1 MNCREINSFSI
12 TGTSGEWR
20 GGLPIF
26 IFHKS
31 YAMRYH
37 RPWFFNRFFS
47 LLYRPGLLLPALLF
61 SLGVFAQQGDPLP
74 RSNPESE
81 GVSSAAVLSFVE
93 AAEKSRNEFHS
104 FMLLRHG
111 KVVAEGWWN
120 PYQPGLK
127 HTLYSVSKSFMSTAV
142 GFAVNEGLLSVNDKV
157 VSFFPNDLPA
167 VVSPYLAGLTVKDL
181 LCMLEGQDPD
191 PTTTIANGDST
202 WVKGFLAT
210 PFVNKPGEHFLYNTM
225 GVYMLAAIV
234 EKKTGQHL
242 IDYLKPRLF
251 KPLGIEDEDWE
262 DSPQGIDVGGWGL
275 RLRTE
280 GMAKMGQLYLQHGK
294 WDGKQVLPAEWVA
307 DATASYNSEG
317 PVWARNMPTDSSDWK
332 QGYGYLFWRCRH
344 HAFRADGAYGQLIVV
359 MPDEDAVLAVTCE
372 THDMQDEVNLIWDH
386 LLPAMHKGTL
396 PVDAPAAAALQ
407 QKLSALALPLP
418 SGRMT
423 DALEDSLSGK
433 TFSMG
438 GNDLAIEW
446 MRFDFDRGVCHI
458 DLNLGDK
465 VYHLRFGA
473 GKWIGGETE
482 LPGPNMAIQQVPMLA
497 PLQVAGS
504 YVWKDD
510 HTLELV
516 LRYIE
521 SPHTEIFH
529 CHFDGNKLSASLERS
544 MDFGS
549 KKTLLEGKVK

>member
-1 MNCREINSFSI
+1 MRQHRPFSI
-12 TGTSGEWR
+12 
-20 GGLPIF
+20 
-26 IFHKS
+26 
-31 YAMRYH
+31 
-37 RPWFFNRFFS
+37 NRLFS
-47 LLYRPGLLLPALLF
+47 LLYLPALLF
-61 SLGVFAQQGDPLP
+61 GLGAFAQQGDPLP
-74 RSNPESE
+74 RSNPEKE
-81 GVSSAAVLSFVE
+81 GVSSAGVLDFVE

-127 HTLYSVSKSFMSTAV
+127 HTLYSVSKSFTSTAV
-142 GFAVNEGLLSVNDKV
+142 GFAVNEGRLNVNDKV
-157 VSFFPNDLPA
+157 VSFFPKDLPA
-167 VVSPYLAGLTVKDL
+167 VVSSYLAGLTVKDL

-191 PTTTIANGDST
+191 PTVNIAGGDSN
-202 WVKGFLAT
+202 WIKGFLAT

-242 IDYLKPRLF
+242 VDYLKPRLF
-251 KPLGIEDEDWE
+251 EPLGINNEDWE

-280 GMAKMGQLYLQHGK
+280 DMARMGQLYLQRGK
-294 WDGKQVLPAEWVA
+294 WNGKQVLPAEWVA

-317 PVWARNMPTDSSDWK
+317 PVWARNTPTDSSDWK

-359 MPDEDAVLAVTCE
+359 MPEEDAVVAVTCE
-372 THDMQDEVNLIWDH
+372 THNMQDEVNLIWDH
-386 LLPAMHKGTL
+386 LLPAMHKGPL
-396 PVDAPAAAALQ
+396 PADATAAEALQ
-407 QKLSALALPLP
+407 QKLSALALPPP
-418 SGRMT
+418 SGKT
-423 DALEDSLSGK
+423 SDALEDSLSGK

-438 GNDLAIEW
+438 GNDEDIEW
-446 MRFDFDRGVCHI
+446 MRFGFAGGGGLCHL
-458 DLNLGDK
+458 DLNRSDK
-465 VYHLRFGA
+465 VYHLLFGA
-473 GKWIGGETE
+473 GKWIRGETE
-482 LPGPNMAIQQVPMLA
+482 LPGPNMAMRGVPMLA

-549 KKTLLEGKVK
+549 KKTSLEGKVK